1 MATSPQQESDVVVG
15 IVKQAWPYNEAKPT
29 VPARRVIDT
38 GDGTMVDIAFFNAWD
53 DYEKGVRASPPR
65 LGEQWAKIDLARDEG
80 RRIQVICFQ
89 ALVKGT
95 DKQKFYDGRAQ
106 FVMGKGTSVKFLDAA
121 PTAPTPAATPTEA
134 PVAAVQAP
142 QAPGYAPASRQE
154 QGLALG
160 TSKPGGSAL
169 VAAYVTANKGKL
181 PDAEWLRQA
190 AACVNTYSTE
200 LLSGVSLDTP
210 EEEVEE
216 VEEVESVPEDDD
228 DSGDD
233 ALLATV

>member
-1 MATSPQQESDVVVG
+1 MATSPQQESDVVLG
-15 IVKQAWPYNEAKPT
+15 IVNKAWPYNEAKPT
-29 VPARRVIDT
+29 VPAKLVIDT

-89 ALVKGT
+89 AL
-95 DKQKFYDGRAQ
+95 DKETGEHKHWEGRPQ
-106 FVMGKGTSVKFLDAA
+106 FVMGKGASIKFLDAA
-121 PTAPTPAATPTEA
+121 PTAPAAPAPAATPTEA

-142 QAPGYAPASRQE
+142 QATGYAPASRQE

-160 TSKPGGSAL
+160 NSKTGGSAL

-200 LLSGVSLDTP
+200 LLSGVSLDAH
-210 EEEVEE
+210 VEE
-216 VEEVESVPEDDD
+216 VEEVAEVDDD
-228 DSGDD
+228 DSDLGE
-233 ALLATV
+233 V

>member
-1 MATSPQQESDVVVG
+1 MATNPQQESDVVLG
-15 IVKQAWPYNEAKPT
+15 IVNKAWPYNEAKPT
-29 VPARRVIDT
+29 VPAKLVIDT

-142 QAPGYAPASRQE
+142 QATGYAPASRQE

-160 TSKPGGSAL
+160 NSKTGGSAL
-169 VAAYVTANKGKL
+169 VAAYVTANEGKL

-190 AACVNTYSTE
+190 AACVNTYSTD
-200 LLSGVSLDTP
+200 LLSGVTLEGLAEESGVTLEELVAEESLG
-210 EEEVEE
+210 V
-216 VEEVESVPEDDD
+216 VSV
-228 DSGDD
+228 DSHE
-233 ALLATV
+233 